1 MSDSITETSKAWL
14 LEVGVNQFMVNF
26 KVDTGAAV
34 TAISTNLKKY
44 IGSATRSNKHHEL
57 AVTGQAEVTLSAGT
71 KQVVDTVYFV
81 ENLTSPL
88 LGKPAISKLGLIQF
102 VETVDS
108 NERRKHPRLFTG
120 LGAMDTQVRIVID
133 SGVEPFVQSVPR
145 RVAAA
150 RKQPLKEELT
160 RMEN

>member
-1 MSDSITETSKAWL
+1 MSAK
-14 LEVGVNQFMVNF
+14 
-26 KVDTGAAV
+26 
-34 TAISTNLKKY
+34 
-44 IGSATRSNKHHEL
+44 
-57 AVTGQAEVTLSAGT
+57 T

-81 ENLTSPL
+81 ENLASPL

-102 VETVDS
+102 VGTVDS

>member
-34 TAISTNLKKY
+34 TAIPSNLKKY
-44 IGSATRSNKHHEL
+44 IGSATRSNEKLKEAGNHEL
-57 AVTGQAEVTLSAGT
+57 VVTGQAEVTLSAGT

-81 ENLTSPL
+81 ENLASPL

-108 NERRKHPRLFTG
+108 NKRCDWKRHIQGCLEG
-120 LGAMDTQVRIVID
+120 
-133 SGVEPFVQSVPR
+133 
-145 RVAAA
+145 
-150 RKQPLKEELT
+150 
-160 RMEN
+160 